1 MTALSFVHFV
11 PSLENFKIHLY
22 DGMHN
27 KRAGCRTAAPAIG
40 DLSIDLTNECCD
52 SLTGVRSSGPN
63 ATSDLCTAASAAA
76 SLAGVYNGK
85 LTISSECFDVVTGGF
100 NLGRLS
106 LVGCL
111 AD

>member
-1 MTALSFVHFV
+1 LQQLQNLAWSA
-11 PSLENFKIHLY
+11 ENWKQRQ
-22 DGMHN
+22 N
-27 KRAGCRTAAPAIG
+27 Q
-40 DLSIDLTNECCD
+40 LT